1 MANNKTKTKR
11 TNFKMSED
19 ITGNDDEI
27 LEQIVNEHKK
37 SEEKAYSENCDLIA
51 EMNPEALLADG
62 YEKALIGYDKEGR
75 AVYDAHECLSILVW
89 RDGMSAEEAEEFF
102 EFNTLS
108 AYMGE
113 NTPQFIWLF
122 NSRDN
127 YIDLCNEYV
136 NHE

>member
-1 MANNKTKTKR
+1 
-11 TNFKMSED
+11 MSED

-27 LEQIVNEHKK
+27 IEQIVNEHKK

-75 AVYDAHECLSILVW
+75 AIYDAHKCLSILVW

-102 EFNTLS
+102 EFNTLG

-122 NSRDN
+122 DSRDD

>member
-1 MANNKTKTKR
+1 MENNKTKIRR

-19 ITGNDDEI
+19 ITGKDDDIIKQIIND
-27 LEQIVNEHKK
+27 HKK
-37 SEEKAYSENCDLIA
+37 SDEKAYSENCDLIA

>member
-1 MANNKTKTKR
+1 MNQNTANNKTKTKR

-19 ITGNDDEI
+19 ITGKDDEI
-27 LEQIVNEHKK
+27 IEQIIKEHKK
-37 SEEKAYSENCDLIA
+37 SD
-51 EMNPEALLADG
+51 
-62 YEKALIGYDKEGR
+62 EKALIGYDKEGR
-75 AVYDAHECLSILVW
+75 AIYDAHECLSILVW

-102 EFNTLS
+102 EFNTLG

-122 NSRDN
+122 DTRDK